1 MKRTAVFGR
10 KMANINELKSY
21 TADYMF
27 EQEKFT
33 VIKEI
38 ELTEKGFNN
47 FCNAFLRDNKLIEAE
62 RNEMWCDDE
71 SGRRCLFFY
80 CKEQEQGV
88 LVESEG
94 YAYAR
99 YTALINKSD
108 LAEDPK
114 YTEFVQKIK
123 DFKTIDEGK
132 DLLSEIVL
140 EFGFENDIAQELL
153 TLLRD
158 TFIGKGFEWG
168 RWKKDGGN
176 NE

>member
-10 KMANINELKSY
+10 KMTNIDELRDY
-21 TADYMF
+21 TEDYIQ

-38 ELTEKGFNN
+38 ELTQSGFKSFCKG
-47 FCNAFLRDNKLIEAE
+47 FLRDNDIIDAYREKM
-62 RNEMWCDDE
+62 RCDDE
-71 SGRRCLFFY
+71 LGRICLFIY
-80 CKEQEQGV
+80 CKEQDEGV

-108 LAEDPK
+108 LVEDPK
-114 YTEFVQKIK
+114 YTELVQKIK

-132 DLLSEIVL
+132 NLLSEIVL

-158 TFIGKGFEWG
+158 TFIDKGFEWG
-168 RWKKDGGN
+168 RWKKDGGSK
-176 NE
+176 